1 MSEHR
6 RKPPQQQGGGRA
18 AARRG
23 APAAPS
29 GRRAAPRDTTGPSS
43 SSYGDSSYGEAA
55 YGDPSYGEASYG
67 TRASGAPDEGE
78 RPYGG
83 RAQARRAAQRSGSVG
98 ASGGRRRAAEA
109 GGGGRGGDGGRR
121 GGGSGGSGGG
131 AGRGRGRGPGPSGK
145 KRFID
150 YPRAGRH
157 GMRRWIPSWRLVSG
171 LFLGFLGSLMVVAG
185 ISYALVEVPE
195 VDKAA
200 KAQNNVYYWADGK
213 QMVATGGERNRQII
227 GYDDIPKE
235 MRFAVMSAEN
245 KTFEDDKGV
254 DPMGIARALV
264 NMAKGGQTQGG
275 STITQ
280 QYVKNARL
288 GDQSQTFSR
297 KFKELF
303 ISIKVG
309 RTESKEKIMAGYLNT
324 AYYGRGAYGIQAAAR
339 AYFDKEAK
347 ELDPSECA
355 LLATVLKGATYYDPA
370 GYPEI
375 DPAAS
380 RQDNTERAKKRWKW
394 ILDEEVKDGRLTS
407 AERDKYQDFPK
418 LKNPR
423 SNTQLGGQ
431 TGYLVDLAKA
441 YVIRTTDIT
450 AEQLQRGGYEIH
462 TTFDRTKVK
471 ELEKAVNKVRKE
483 KIKPKLRP
491 EKDTH
496 VQFGGA
502 SVDPE
507 DGAIKAIYGGVDAT
521 KHFTNNADQTGA
533 QVGSTYKPFVLAA
546 AFKYGVRDPKG
557 PEIQSEAER
566 TVVNP
571 KSLYSGK
578 NELKIQNYNGTVW
591 TDRDGKQ
598 WNQKNDGNQS
608 YNPPTYQ
615 IDLREAMRE
624 SVNSAYVQLGMDV
637 GLSKVKEAAMDAGLQ
652 DDRSMASSN
661 YPSFSLGTSSPSAIR
676 MAGAYSTFAASG
688 KQNDP
693 YSVTKVVHEGDEVYK
708 HEKQTKRVFEPEV
721 ADNVTDVLRTVV
733 EKGTGT
739 SAQLG
744 NRPVAGK
751 TGTTD
756 GNKSAWFVGY
766 TPQLSTA
773 VSMYRLD
780 DDEANKKREFLEMF
794 GTGGEEKIH
803 GASFPAKIWQDY
815 MSNALKGEP
824 VENFPVPQPI
834 GKVVGETPPP
844 PPSPTATE
852 EPTKEED
859 EPSPPAP
866 TETETT
872 KPPTKSPDP
881 EESCSQWDWECGHEN
896 GGVDGGAEDGGA
908 NGDPGGETPT
918 PTTDPPGQGD
928 GGLFGGP
935 RGRQG

>member
-6 RKPPQQQGGGRA
+6 RKPPQPQGGGRA

-23 APAAPS
+23 APGAPS
-29 GRRAAPRDTTGPSS
+29 GRRAAPRDATGPSS
-43 SSYGDSSYGEAA
+43 SSYGAPGA
-55 YGDPSYGEASYG
+55 
-67 TRASGAPDEGE
+67 GAPDEGDQ
-78 RPYGG
+78 PYGG

-98 ASGGRRRAAEA
+98 AGGGRRRAAEA
-109 GGGGRGGDGGRR
+109 SGGGRAGGGGRR
-121 GGGSGGSGGG
+121 GGGGPGGSGGSGP
-131 AGRGRGRGPGPSGK
+131 GRGRGRGPQQPGK

-150 YPRAGRH
+150 YPRAGKQ
-157 GMRRWIPSWRLVSG
+157 GARRWVPSWRLVTG
-171 LFLGFLGSLMVVAG
+171 LCLSFLGGLMAVAG

-200 KAQNNVYYWADGK
+200 TAQNNVYYWADGK

-227 GYDDIPKE
+227 DYDDIPKE

-254 DPMGIARALV
+254 DPMGIARAVV

-309 RTESKEKIMAGYLNT
+309 RTVSKEDIMAGYLNT

-339 AYFDKEAK
+339 AYFDKEATD
-347 ELDPSECA
+347 LDPSECA

-375 DPAAS
+375 DPAAN
-380 RQDNTERAKKRWKW
+380 QKDNTARAKKRWEW
-394 ILDEEVKDGRLTS
+394 ILDEEVKDGHLTE
-407 AERDKYQDFPK
+407 AQRNKYKVFPK
-418 LKNPR
+418 LQNPR

-441 YVIRTTDIT
+441 YVIRNTDIT
-450 AEQLQRGGYEIH
+450 AERLQQGGYEIH
-462 TTFDRTKVK
+462 TTFERKKVK
-471 ELEKAVNKVRKE
+471 ELENAVNKVRKE
-483 KIKPKLRP
+483 KIKPRLRP

-502 SVDPE
+502 SVDPKS
-507 DGAIKAIYGGVDAT
+507 GAIKAIYGGEDAT

-546 AFKYGVRDPKG
+546 AFKYGVRNPEG
-557 PEIQSEAER
+557 PEVQSNAER

-578 NELKIQNYNGTVW
+578 NELKIQNYNDSVW
-591 TDRDGKQ
+591 TDREGKE
-598 WNQKNDGNQS
+598 WLQKNDGDAS
-608 YNPPTYQ
+608 YNPPSYQ

-637 GLSKVKEAAMDAGLQ
+637 GLDKVKEAAVDAGLK
-652 DDRSMASSN
+652 DDSSMASAN

-688 KQNDP
+688 KQNEP
-693 YSVTKVVHEGDEVYK
+693 YSVKEVEYKGDSVYR
-708 HEKQTKRVFEPEV
+708 HEKETKQAFTPQV

-739 SAQLG
+739 SAQLSG
-744 NRPVAGK
+744 RPVAGK

-773 VSMYRLD
+773 ISMYRLD
-780 DDEANKKREFLEMF
+780 DDETNKKREFLEMF

-815 MSNALKGEP
+815 MSKALKGEP
-824 VENFPVPQPI
+824 VRSFPTPGPI
-834 GKVVGETPPP
+834 GQLVGETPPP
-844 PPSPTATE
+844 PPSPTATK
-852 EPTKEED
+852 EPED
-859 EPSPPAP
+859 EPSSPTP

-872 KPPTKSPDP
+872 KPPTTEAPDP
-881 EESCSQWDWECGHEN
+881 DESCSQWDWECN
-896 GGVDGGAEDGGA
+896 NDGGADGGAEDGGA
-908 NGDPGGETPT
+908 NGDPGGESPPPT
-918 PTTDPPGQGD
+918 DDPPGDDQGNQN
-928 GGLFGGP
+928 GGGFIGGP
-935 RGRQG
+935 RG